1 MGPGRP
7 LIQARKESL
16 NALAAWAW
24 IRKIAILLIFLPHL
38 PCALKKVNQHNEF
51 LFSGLGTGNKNESRL
66 GHRLTSA
73 LRSAFLLL
81 RIDLVSLSPPTE
93 ESFIKS
99 YIRDRLNRK
108 EYVCKPE

>member
-1 MGPGRP
+1 M
-7 LIQARKESL
+7 
-16 NALAAWAW
+16 
-24 IRKIAILLIFLPHL
+24 RKIAILPHL

-51 LFSGLGTGNKNESRL
+51 LFSGLGRRMNQGGSL
-66 GHRLTSA
+66 PSA

-93 ESFIKS
+93 ASFIKS

-108 EYVCKPE
+108 EYV